1 MSNQEEVLWEVK
13 DKVGTII
20 INRPA
25 AQNALNTQVIS
36 AIYSLIDSWEAEGE
50 VRCIV
55 LTGAGGK
62 AFCAGADL
70 SVNFGDK
77 PFWDQQKERGL
88 FAQLLTKINL
98 SSKPILAAVD
108 GYCLAGGLGLC
119 LACDLVVASEE
130 SQFGLPEIKR
140 GLWPYLVTAV
150 LIRHLG
156 PKKALELCLLGERI
170 SAAQAAKLG
179 LINYCVPKTEFPH
192 KVAEVARKLAS
203 FSPAVMA
210 LGKKSFYTML
220 EMDFSPALEY
230 LQGQL
235 GLHIQLADLREGISA
250 FLQKREPVW
259 QGR

>member
-1 MSNQEEVLWEVK
+1 MNNQQEVLWEVK
-13 DKVGTII
+13 DKVGTIV
-20 INRPA
+20 INRPV
-25 AQNALNTQVIS
+25 AQNALNVPVIKS
-36 AIYSLIDSWEAEGE
+36 ISSLLDSWEMDEE
-50 VRCIV
+50 VRSII

-70 SVNFGDK
+70 AASFGDK
-77 PFWDQQKERGL
+77 PFLEQQRERSF
-88 FAQLLTKINL
+88 FARLLAKMNL

-119 LACDLVVASEE
+119 LSCDLVVASEE

-140 GLWPYLVTAV
+140 GLWPYIVTAV

-156 PKKALELCLLGERI
+156 PKKALELCLLGERV
-170 SAAQAAKLG
+170 SAAEAAKMG
-179 LINYCVPKTEFPH
+179 LINYCVPKTEFPQ

-210 LGKKSFYTML
+210 LGKKSFYAIMD
-220 EMDFSPALEY
+220 MDFNHALEY

-235 GLHIQLADLREGISA
+235 GLHMQLADLREGISA
-250 FLQKREPVW
+250 FLQRREPLW

>member
-1 MSNQEEVLWEVK
+1 MSNQEEVLWEIK

-25 AQNALNTQVIS
+25 AQNALNAQVIKTIG
-36 AIYSLIDSWEAEGE
+36 ALIDAWETDGE
-50 VRCIV
+50 VRSIV

-62 AFCAGADL
+62 AFCTGADL
-70 SVNFGDK
+70 SASFGDK
-77 PFWDQQKERGL
+77 PLLEQQRERSL
-88 FAQLLTKINL
+88 FAQLLAKMNH

-119 LACDLVVASEE
+119 LSCDLVVASEE

-140 GLWPYLVTAV
+140 GLWPYIVTAV

-170 SAAQAAKLG
+170 SAADAAKIG
-179 LINYCVPKTEFPH
+179 LINYCVPKTEFSQ

-210 LGKKSFYTML
+210 LGKKSFYTIMD
-220 EMDFSPALEY
+220 MDFSPALEY

-235 GLHIQLADLREGISA
+235 GLHMQLADLREGISA

>member
-1 MSNQEEVLWEVK
+1 MSNQEEVLWEIK
-13 DKVGTII
+13 NKVGTII
-20 INRPA
+20 INRPS
-25 AQNALNTQVIS
+25 AQNALNAQVIKS
-36 AIYSLIDSWEAEGE
+36 ISSLLDSWETEGE
-50 VRCIV
+50 IRVIV

-70 SVNFGDK
+70 AASFGDK
-77 PFWDQQKERGL
+77 PLLEQQRERSL
-88 FAQLLTKINL
+88 FAQLLAKMNL
-98 SSKPILAAVD
+98 CSKPILAAVD
-108 GYCLAGGLGLC
+108 GYCLAGGFGLC
-119 LACDLVVASEE
+119 LSCDLVVASEE

-140 GLWPYLVTAV
+140 GLWPYIVTAV

-170 SAAQAAKLG
+170 SAAEAAKMG
-179 LINYCVPKTEFPH
+179 LINYCVPKAEFPQ

-210 LGKKSFYTML
+210 LGKKSFHAIMD
-220 EMDFSPALEY
+220 MDFNHALEY

-235 GLHIQLADLREGISA
+235 GLHVQLADLREGISA
-250 FLQKREPVW
+250 FLQKREPLW

>member
-1 MSNQEEVLWEVK
+1 MTNQEEVLWQIE

-25 AQNALNTQVIS
+25 AQNALNGAVIKTIS
-36 AIYSLIDSWEAEGE
+36 SLLDSWEEEAG
-50 VRCIV
+50 VRAIV

-62 AFCAGADL
+62 AFCVGADL
-70 SVNFGDK
+70 SASFGDR
-77 PFWDQQKERGL
+77 PFLEQQRERGL
-88 FAQLLTKINL
+88 FAKLLAKMNHC
-98 SSKPILAAVD
+98 SKPILAAVE

-119 LACDLVVASEE
+119 LACDLVIASEE
-130 SQFGLPEIKR
+130 AQFGLPEIKR
-140 GLWPYLVTAV
+140 GLWPYIVTAV

-170 SAAQAAKLG
+170 SAAEAAKMG
-179 LINYCVPKTEFPH
+179 LINYCVPKTEFPQ
-192 KVAEVARKLAS
+192 KVREIAHKLAS

-210 LGKKSFYTML
+210 LGKKSFYNIID
-220 EMDFSPALEY
+220 MDFTPALEY

-235 GLHIQLADLREGISA
+235 GLHIQLADLREGIAA